1 MKVIPKK
8 QQGGSLSSFF
18 VNYAPVQRGQQ
29 QASQQPTQSSKPKD
43 DGKLTEKD
51 LFDMIGKIDGLP
63 NEMKHITDNLIATFR
78 MTELTGQS
86 TTSLATKYLSN
97 LYQIKVA
104 AQNKENFDNAF
115 KNAQTNG
122 ALAEPAITLDGK
134 LVVQNTDGKIQKVE
148 LSDYI
153 KNTDQYYALSVSQLA
168 NLRKFDPAMIQNQ
181 GAIDIIN
188 NGIGYEGFQNLISK
202 SLRSLGS
209 DTHTREGL
217 FNTDAARQGLA
228 LIQRLSE
235 DDQVQA
241 LGSITAEG
249 LYKHKVIDKTQ
260 LNQINALTRY
270 LAAVLPDRAKTWAAY
285 KMGIDD
291 KNKATSALIQQFLL
305 QGNNQEHSFTID
317 YKAADKGKS
326 GSGSSSQKSEDKT
339 TFLTALQRGYGAGS
353 EKRTLNLGDN
363 MNFTV
368 SGSMYG
374 GFMDTEDKPL
384 YNVNLE
390 QLMNEAG
397 ISGISNNESISFG
410 DQLIPSNLLSKV
422 SIKNNGGFR
431 AILPCVKKD
440 GKVVPNFPLIN
451 EFSKVVN
458 DVIEESG
465 DSATYEQRM
474 ELLEEKI
481 RNTPELYELLNMQG
495 KLDPDKVQPFFIVD
509 GLASDL
515 NFGFEESP
523 FLHTTDNQAD
533 IDYFKSTTSTEDFD
547 TFEWFKPFD
556 WLNAYDKLY
565 ESKVFIPLQN
575 NNRLSAIIFSG
586 QRISNSNSK
595 PIEQEYQS
603 FNTASQM
610 VTPSSDLLWGQ

>member
-134 LVVQNTDGKIQKVE
+134 LVVQNADGKIQKVE

-217 FNTDAARQGLA
+217 FNTDAVQQGLA

-326 GSGSSSQKSEDKT
+326 GSGGAAGDIPST
-339 TFLTALQRGYGAGS
+339 MANNFVMGYGERQNLIINPGS
-353 EKRTLNLGDN
+353 AYAKLVQARTLPLTDKQDKQLPAGTLGQVRDGGYSGVLDWDNVTVGGVPIRSSAFSGIYIGDPKISYIDYPIDMEYYQQTNKIRPDTSPETARKKEDADLELSKQGIQVGNPQSVKGNYQKINEVYEKHGLPPAYNQNGEPLQQWRSFGVMNGIINDNIIGDN
-363 MNFTV
+363 IFDGNKLTHETEMGDEELRQILEIMGDESFDDAWPNRDYMFEGTV
-368 SGSMYG
+368 WVPINENYTMSLTGASLTQAEQ
-374 GFMDTEDKPL
+374 FELDK
-384 YNVNLE
+384 
-390 QLMNEAG
+390 Q
-397 ISGISNNESISFG
+397 
-410 DQLIPSNLLSKV
+410 QQLLSKDTW
-422 SIKNNGGFR
+422 KTGR
-431 AILPCVKKD
+431 
-440 GKVVPNFPLIN
+440 
-451 EFSKVVN
+451 
-458 DVIEESG
+458 
-465 DSATYEQRM
+465 
-474 ELLEEKI
+474 
-481 RNTPELYELLNMQG
+481 
-495 KLDPDKVQPFFIVD
+495 
-509 GLASDL
+509 
-515 NFGFEESP
+515 
-523 FLHTTDNQAD
+523 
-533 IDYFKSTTSTEDFD
+533 KS
-547 TFEWFKPFD
+547 
-556 WLNAYDKLY
+556 
-565 ESKVFIPLQN
+565 Q
-575 NNRLSAIIFSG
+575 
-586 QRISNSNSK
+586 Q
-595 PIEQEYQS
+595 
-603 FNTASQM
+603 
-610 VTPSSDLLWGQ
+610 